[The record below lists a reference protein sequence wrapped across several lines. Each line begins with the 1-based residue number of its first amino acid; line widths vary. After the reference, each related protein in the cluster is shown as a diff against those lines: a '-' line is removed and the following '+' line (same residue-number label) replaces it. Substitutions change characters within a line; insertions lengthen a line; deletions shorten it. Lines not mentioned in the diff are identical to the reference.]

1 MKRLLKNVVTL
12 VFTFLNNLDHTRLA
26 ITCKSL
32 RRVGSQPRSFSFRLT
47 VINLI
52 YGMNMAQCDWAK
64 AGELLNAAE
73 QTAEVAGLQGLL
85 LALRCDWRPQ
95 IAATLYGTAITFWTK
110 AAAAHDW

>member
-1 MKRLLKNVVTL
+1 MNRLLKNVVTL
-12 VFTFLNNLDHTRLA
+12 AFTFLNNLDHARLA

-32 RRVGSQPRSFSFRLT
+32 LQVGSQPRSFSFRLT

-52 YGMNMAQCDWAK
+52 YGMNMVHCDWVK

-85 LALRCDWRPQ
+85 LVLRCDWRPQ
-95 IAATLYGTAITFWTK
+95 IASELYRAAITLWTK
-110 AAAAHDW
+110 AAARDW